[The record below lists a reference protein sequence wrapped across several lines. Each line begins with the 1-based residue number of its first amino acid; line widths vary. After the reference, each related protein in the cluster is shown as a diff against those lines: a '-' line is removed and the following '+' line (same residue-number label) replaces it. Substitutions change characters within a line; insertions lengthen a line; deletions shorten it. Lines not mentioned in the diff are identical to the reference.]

1 MPHWVADECRMV
13 IMTGDPLRPDEVI
26 EPGGRVE
33 LRRFVADAAT
43 TIPNMA
49 KLLWRLLRDPRVPRR
64 TKLVVGAAVAYLV
77 SPIDLIPEFVPVI
90 GFADDLLLMA
100 FAINHMVEVAGE
112 DVVLEH
118 WDGSRD
124 LLELVRSILEV
135 ASDFVPARLRRV
147 IGRLSGA

>member
-1 MPHWVADECRMV
+1 MPHWAAGECRMV

-33 LRRFVADAAT
+33 LRRFVTDAAT